1 MNARLPVLVVLALAL
16 GASGCYATKVVSVP
30 MRVVGAVASVAPLVG
45 NTAHDAIDQAAE
57 LVDDL
62 P

>member
-1 MNARLPVLVVLALAL
+1 MNARLRVLVALAL
-16 GASGCYATKVVSVP
+16 VLGSSGCYATKVVSVP
-30 MRVVGAVASVAPLVG
+30 MRVVGAVASVAPVVG

-57 LVDDL
+57 MVDDL